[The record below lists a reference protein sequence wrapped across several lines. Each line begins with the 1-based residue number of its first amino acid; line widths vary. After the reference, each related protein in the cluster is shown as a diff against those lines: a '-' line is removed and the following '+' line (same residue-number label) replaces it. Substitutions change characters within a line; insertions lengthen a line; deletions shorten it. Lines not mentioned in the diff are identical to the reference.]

1 MWHKT
6 LVLCQPIETRHITLL
21 YLSLKSL
28 IKIEWIKK
36 RKRKKVYAPQ
46 LLPPSSILCLP
57 KPLPHH
63 TPKHTATQVSRAM
76 RGACKHTRAVVSY
89 DPKVFFMICPFLNLD
104 FKLLMGFSRFIGF
117 FGASWIIYGINVI
130 SWLLISKDKA
140 ILARSKAIWRGYYIR
155 IWCRTL
161 FHIGFQSSLIAFC
174 LSSSKSFILA
184 FVEKVVVSINS
195 AINNNGDAF
204 LLKGVMLFVCKII
217 KYN

>member
-1 MWHKT
+1 M
-6 LVLCQPIETRHITLL
+6 LVQTSTTPHTGSHRHRVRW
-21 YLSLKSL
+21 SCAW
-28 IKIEWIKK
+28 ERIKK
-36 RKRKKVYAPQ
+36 THSPQ
-46 LLPPSSILCLP
+46 TKASSLFHLCLP
-57 KPLPHH
+57 KPPPHH
-63 TPKHTATQVSRAM
+63 TPKLTAKEVVGIV
-76 RGACKHTRAVVSY
+76 RGAWKHTGAAVSH
-89 DPKVFFMICPFLNLD
+89 DPKVCFSWFSLFPNLD